1 MSPLFLK
8 DYKSEFEEF
17 LKNERAGLKG
27 LTEDGIDKLFTDPNS
42 GFEPGFKG
50 ELYEYYI
57 FNLLKRNDIP
67 VLKNASVFR
76 YVTRRNGN
84 GIYFSDG
91 NMDLHG
97 RYKDAFSFFIQ
108 CKFRVNNN
116 SLSNEDIEKF
126 LKTVQNNPHFDMA
139 ILSTNSRMADGQ
151 EKIFEESEFKEKIYY
166 CNEQKTLQA
175 LDFHYEKLQGN

>member
-1 MSPLFLK
+1 MSRFLDKEKMSRFLDKVELNRNVSSILK

-17 LKNERAGLKG
+17 LKNERAGLKC
-27 LTEDGIDKLFTDPNS
+27 LTEDGIDKLLTDPNS

-57 FNLLKRNDIP
+57 FNLLKRNEIP

-76 YVTRRNGN
+76 YVTRWNGN

-97 RYKDAFSFFIQ
+97 RYKGAFSFFIH

-116 SLSNEDIEKF
+116 SLSKEDIEKF
-126 LKTVQNNPHFDMA
+126 LKTAQNNPHFVD
-139 ILSTNSRMADGQ
+139 TKYQ
-151 EKIFEESEFKEKIYY
+151 F
-166 CNEQKTLQA
+166 
-175 LDFHYEKLQGN
+175 